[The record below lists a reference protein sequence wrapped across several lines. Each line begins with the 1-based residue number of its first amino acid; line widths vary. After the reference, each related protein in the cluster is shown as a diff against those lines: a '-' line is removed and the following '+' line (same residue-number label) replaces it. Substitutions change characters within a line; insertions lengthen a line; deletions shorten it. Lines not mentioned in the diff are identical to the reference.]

1 MTTIFARILSG
12 EIPCAKVYEDDLVL
26 AFDDIT
32 PQAPVHVLVIP
43 KVVLVNLNDV
53 EDRHEAV
60 LGRLLHVAR
69 KVAELKGIAES
80 GYRVVMNNGEQ
91 AGQSVFHMHLHVL
104 GGRDL
109 SWPPG

>member
-1 MTTIFARILSG
+1 MTTIFGKIIRG
-12 EIPCAKVYEDDLVL
+12 EIPCTKVYEDDLVL

-32 PQAPVHVLVIP
+32 PQAPVHVLIIP
-43 KVVLVNLNDV
+43 KIEIVNLNDV
-53 EDRHEAV
+53 ESAHEKY
-60 LGRLLHVAR
+60 LGRLLLAAR
-69 KVAELKGIAES
+69 TVAEKKGIAQT

>member
-12 EIPCAKVYEDDLVL
+12 EIPCSKVYEDDLVL

-43 KVVLVNLNDV
+43 KVALVNLNDV
-53 EDRHEAV
+53 EARHEAV